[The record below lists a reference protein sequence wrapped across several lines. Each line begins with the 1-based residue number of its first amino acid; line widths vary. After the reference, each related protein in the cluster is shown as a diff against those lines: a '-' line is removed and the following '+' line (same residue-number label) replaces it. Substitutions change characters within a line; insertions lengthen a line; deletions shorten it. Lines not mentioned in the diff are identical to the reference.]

1 MSKAAELD
9 KLKKFTND
17 KTVLERLAKIK
28 HNNKVEFANYLY
40 KRNGVVIDPETRFD
54 VQAKRIHEY
63 KRQLLNA
70 LKVIA
75 LINEIRQNPNK
86 DITPQTFI
94 FAGKAASGYYVAK
107 QLIQL
112 VCALSR
118 EIENDP
124 RLKGKINCIF
134 LENYAV
140 SVSEKMMPA
149 SEVSQQISLAG
160 KEASGTGN
168 MKFMLNGALTIGT
181 LDGANVE
188 MSQEVGMDNIF
199 IFGMTADEVE
209 NLWRQGY
216 NSTNLYNQNPV
227 IRGVIETLNGKI
239 GGENFSHIAQYLLTR
254 SPIADPYMCLA
265 DFDAYMAA
273 HNKMDALYKN
283 PTEWNKKSLINIS
296 KAGKFA
302 ADRSIE
308 EYAKNIWNLKKV

>member
-1 MSKAAELD
+1 
-9 KLKKFTND
+9 
-17 KTVLERLAKIK
+17 
-28 HNNKVEFANYLY
+28 
-40 KRNGVVIDPETRFD
+40 
-54 VQAKRIHEY
+54 
-63 KRQLLNA
+63 
-70 LKVIA
+70 
-75 LINEIRQNPNK
+75 
-86 DITPQTFI
+86 
-94 FAGKAASGYYVAK
+94 
-107 QLIQL
+107 
-112 VCALSR
+112 
-118 EIENDP
+118 
-124 RLKGKINCIF
+124 
-134 LENYAV
+134 
-140 SVSEKMMPA
+140 MMPA